1 MNARRPPGLILAA
14 AVGGGL
20 AVMVS
25 GCAWFGDAFP
35 RYTDVTITAS
45 EQANPDD
52 SGRPSPVALKVY
64 ELKRRDTFDN
74 LDFDAAFDNAD
85 VVLSDELLASAE
97 FMLQPGESVTHRIDL
112 DDDGA
117 YVGVVAAYRQIDDA
131 RWRLVN
137 PVEGNWSEQNVRVG
151 RTGLALERRAD
162 EDDA

>member
-1 MNARRPPGLILAA
+1 MNARRAVGLTRA
-14 AVGGGL
+14 AVAGGAIAVL
-20 AVMVS
+20 AS

-35 RYTDVTITAS
+35 RYTDVTIDAA

-52 SGRPSPVALKVY
+52 SGRPSPVAVKVY

-85 VVLSDELLASAE
+85 VVLSDELLSSAE
-97 FMLQPGESVTHRIDL
+97 FMLQPGESVTHRVEL

-117 YVGVVAAYRQIDDA
+117 YIGVVAAYRQIDDA

-137 PVEGNWSEQNVRVG
+137 PVEGNWSEQAIRVG
-151 RTGLALERRAD
+151 RTGLALQRRAD
-162 EDDA
+162 DDA